1 MPLGARAHVSYCTRV
16 KIGSGVSLSLSVVQ
30 FRVPGQACGQG
41 VAGVAGVPLFLSL
54 KTVLGVRAGG
64 RQSGQGV
71 WKGGLGGLF
80 LGAVRRFVPYMYMY
94 M

>member
-1 MPLGARAHVSYCTRV
+1 MVSYRTRV

-54 KTVLGVRAGG
+54 KTVLGVRAGV

-71 WKGGLGGLF
+71 WRMERGGLGGLF
-80 LGAVRRFVPYMYMY
+80 LGAVRRFVP
-94 M
+94 

>member
-41 VAGVAGVPLFLSL
+41 VAGVAGVPLFFEL
-54 KTVLGVRAGG
+54 KNGAGRARGGPTIGARGMEGGAGG
-64 RQSGQGV
+64 TFPRGCS
-71 WKGGLGGLF
+71 
-80 LGAVRRFVPYMYMY
+80 
-94 M
+94 